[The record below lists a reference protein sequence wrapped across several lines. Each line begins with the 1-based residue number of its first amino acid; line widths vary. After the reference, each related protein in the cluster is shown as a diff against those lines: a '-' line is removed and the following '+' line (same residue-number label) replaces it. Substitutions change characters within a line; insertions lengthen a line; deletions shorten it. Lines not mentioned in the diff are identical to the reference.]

1 MITFSF
7 NKLWYTTEELLQV
20 IPIKRTTLYALHRE
34 EIEGGRDGSDM
45 GKVKIR
51 GQKVTLWDPIKL
63 LEYINKYALLTKPI
77 TYDYD
82 KAIQD
87 DLTVAVG
94 VFNNNQQQLKKV
106 SN

>member
-1 MITFSF
+1 MINFTF
-7 NKLWYTTEELLQV
+7 NKLWYSTDELLEI
-20 IPIKRTTLYALHRE
+20 IPLKRTTLYKFHRE

-45 GKVKIR
+45 GKVKIK
-51 GQKVTLWDPIKL
+51 GQKTTLWDPIKL

-82 KAIQD
+82 KVIQD